1 MAMSMSQEQLDSIL
15 KKFDIQRL
23 NAMQLEARK
32 TIRNND
38 EVVLLSPTG
47 SGKTLAFLLPLLD
60 QLSPKR
66 TDIQA
71 IIITPTRE
79 LAIQIEQVA
88 RKMGSGYKINVVY
101 GGRSASKDREELQ
114 TSPAILVGTPGRI
127 ADHIR
132 SKTIDPHSVSILV
145 LDEYDKSLEIGFE
158 KEMSQILR
166 KLNALQK
173 KILTSATDLK
183 ILPEFI
189 GLKDPIT
196 INYLDQR
203 SDRLQIK
210 VVESPDKAK
219 LETLSLLLQ
228 TEAKGRGIVFC
239 NFKDTIH
246 EVSEYLDQLRLKHSC
261 FYGGLEQ
268 RDRERGLIKFRNG
281 TSNILLSTDLASRGI
296 DVPALDFVIHFEIPQ
311 RLPEFTHRNGR
322 TARMHDHGVAFIIKW
337 VKRDLPDYMP
347 PLERIELNT
356 DDAKITYPQ
365 WQTIFVSGG
374 RRDKISKGDIAGFFM
389 KKGELE
395 KGELGVI
402 ELKTDCA
409 FVAVANTKTH
419 AIIKRLNNQKIKGRK
434 VRIYQLD

>member
-1 MAMSMSQEQLDSIL
+1 MSMSQEQLDHIL
-15 KKFDIQRL
+15 SKFEIQRL

-32 TIRNND
+32 TIRQSD

-47 SGKTLAFLLPLLD
+47 SGKTLAFLIPLLD

-66 TDIQA
+66 SDIQA
-71 IIITPTRE
+71 LIITPTRE

-132 SKTIDPHSVSILV
+132 SKTIDPHSVSVLV

-158 KEMSQILR
+158 KEMSQILG
-166 KLNALQK
+166 KLHALDK

-183 ILPEFI
+183 IVPDFI
-189 GLKDPIT
+189 GLRDPIT
-196 INYLDQR
+196 INYLNQR
-203 SDRLQIK
+203 SDRLQLK

-219 LETLSLLLQ
+219 LETLALLLKTQ
-228 TEAKGRGIVFC
+228 ATGRGIVFC

-246 EVSEYLDQLRLKHSC
+246 EVSEFLDQMRLKHSC

-296 DVPALDFVIHFEIPQ
+296 DVPALDYVIHLEVPP

-322 TARMHDHGVAFIIKW
+322 TARMHDHGVAYIIKW
-337 VKRDLPDYMP
+337 IKRDLPDYMP
-347 PLERIELNT
+347 VLEPIALDSEK
-356 DDAKITYPQ
+356 AKVNYPK
-365 WQTIFVSGG
+365 WETVFVSGG

-389 KKGELE
+389 KKGGL
-395 KGELGVI
+395 KNGELGVI

-409 FVAVANTKTH
+409 FVAVASNKTR
-419 AIIKRLNNQKIKGRK
+419 AIIKDLNNQKIKGRK